1 MKISVDFKGGEE
13 VMRALRLLGEKAPD
27 AMGKA
32 LYQEGNDILREAKV
46 LTPVDTGVLKGSA
59 FVNLPEVS
67 GAEVSVTLGYGQA
80 ASAYAEIQH
89 EELSYYHKPPTQ
101 AKFLEQ
107 PFQEAANNG
116 IEQRIAYKLQQ
127 EFR

>member
-1 MKISVDFKGGEE
+1 MKISVDFKGGDA

-32 LYQEGNDILREAKV
+32 LYQEANDIIREAKV

-59 FVNLPEVS
+59 FVNLPDVS
-67 GAEVSVTLGYGQA
+67 GSEVSVTLGYGQA
-80 ASAYAEIQH
+80 ASAYAEVQH

-107 PFQEAANNG
+107 PFMEATQNG

-127 EFR
+127 EFK

>member
-1 MKISVDFKGGEE
+1 MKISVDFKGGES
-13 VMRALRLLGEKAPD
+13 VMRALRLLGEKAPE

-67 GAEVSVTLGYGQA
+67 GGEVSVTLGYGGA
-80 ASAYAEIQH
+80 ASAYAEVQH

-101 AKFLEQ
+101 ALFLKQ
-107 PFQEAANNG
+107 PFDEAVSNG
-116 IEQRIAYKLQQ
+116 MEQRIAYKLQQ
-127 EFR
+127 EFK

>member
-1 MKISVDFKGGEE
+1 
-13 VMRALRLLGEKAPD
+13 MRALRLLGEKAPD

-46 LTPVDTGVLKGSA
+46 LTPVDTGVLKSSA

-67 GAEVSVTLGYGQA
+67 GAEVSVTLGYGGA
-80 ASAYAEIQH
+80 ASAYAEVQH

-107 PFQEAANNG
+107 PFNEAVGNG
-116 IEQRIAYKLQQ
+116 MEQRITYKLQQ
-127 EFR
+127 EFK

>member
-1 MKISVDFKGGEE
+1 MKISVDFKGGDA

-32 LYQEGNDILREAKV
+32 LYQEGNDILRAAKV
-46 LTPVDTGVLKGSA
+46 LTPIDTGVLKGSA

-67 GAEVSVTLGYGQA
+67 GAEVSVTLGYGGA
-80 ASAYAEIQH
+80 ASDYAEVQH

-101 AKFLEQ
+101 AKYLEQ
-107 PFQEAANNG
+107 PFNEAVNG
-116 IEQRIAYKLQQ
+116 GMDQRIARKLQR
-127 EFR
+127 EFK

>member
-1 MKISVDFKGGEE
+1 
-13 VMRALRLLGEKAPD
+13 MRALRLLGEKAPD

-32 LYQEGNDILREAKV
+32 LYQEANDIIREAKV
-46 LTPVDTGVLKGSA
+46 LTPFDTGVLHGSA

-80 ASAYAEIQH
+80 AKDYAEIQH

-101 AKFLEQ
+101 AKFFEQ
-107 PFQEAANNG
+107 PFQEATGNG
-116 IEQRIAYKLQQ
+116 MEQRIAYKLQQ
-127 EFR
+127 EFK

>member
-1 MKISVDFKGGEE
+1 MKISVDFKGGEA
-13 VMRALRLLGEKAPD
+13 VMRALRLLGDKAPE

-67 GAEVSVTLGYGQA
+67 GAAVSVTLGYGQA
-80 ASAYAEIQH
+80 AKDYAEVQH

-107 PFQEAANNG
+107 PFNDAVNNG
-116 IEQRIAYKLQQ
+116 MEQRIAYKLQQ
-127 EFR
+127 EFK

>member
-1 MKISVDFKGGEE
+1 VKISVDFKGGEE

-32 LYQEGNDILREAKV
+32 LYQEANDIIREAKV
-46 LTPVDTGVLKGSA
+46 LTPFDTGVLHGSA

-80 ASAYAEIQH
+80 AKDYAEIQH

-101 AKFLEQ
+101 AKFFEQ
-107 PFQEAANNG
+107 PFQEATGNG
-116 IEQRIAYKLQQ
+116 MEQRIAYKLQQ
-127 EFR
+127 EFK

>member
-13 VMRALRLLGEKAPD
+13 VMRALRLLGEKAPS
-27 AMGKA
+27 AMGSA
-32 LYQEGNDILREAKV
+32 LYQEANDILREAKV
-46 LTPVDTGVLKGSA
+46 LTPFDTGVLAGSA
-59 FVNLPEVS
+59 FVDTPQIN

-80 ASAYAEIQH
+80 AKEYAELQH

-107 PFQEAANNG
+107 PFQEAASNG
-116 IEQRIAYKLQQ
+116 MEQRIAYKLQQ
-127 EFR
+127 EFK

>member
-1 MKISVDFKGGEE
+1 MKIAIDFRGGDA
-13 VMRALRLLGEKAPD
+13 VMRALRLLGEKSPD

-32 LYQEGNDILREAKV
+32 LYQEANDIIREAKA
-46 LTPVDTGVLKGSA
+46 LTPYDTGVLHGSA
-59 FVNLPEVS
+59 FVNLPEAR

-80 ASAYAEIQH
+80 AKEYAELQH

-107 PFQEAANNG
+107 PFHEAANNG
-116 IEQRIAYKLQQ
+116 MGQRIAYKLQQ
-127 EFR
+127 EFK

>member
-1 MKISVDFKGGEE
+1 MKISVDFKGGDA
-13 VMRALRLLGEKAPD
+13 VMRALRLLGEKSPD

-67 GAEVSVTLGYGQA
+67 GAAVSVTLGYGQA
-80 ASAYAEIQH
+80 AKEYAELQH

-107 PFQEAANNG
+107 PFHEAVNNG
-116 IEQRIAYKLQQ
+116 MEQRIAYKLQQ
-127 EFR
+127 EFK